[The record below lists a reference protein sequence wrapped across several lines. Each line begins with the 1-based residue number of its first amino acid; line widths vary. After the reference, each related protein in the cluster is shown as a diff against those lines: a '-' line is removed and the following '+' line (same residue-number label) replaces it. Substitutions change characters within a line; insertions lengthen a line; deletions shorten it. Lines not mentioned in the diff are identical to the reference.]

1 MALSASTSASTNER
15 TSETADVAAA
25 PKRPTALGHIESL
38 DGLRGI
44 AVLIVIA
51 YHGGWFGIS
60 GGYIGV
66 DLFFLLSGFLIT
78 RLLIDEQA
86 RDGAIS
92 MKSFYI
98 RRGLRLLPAL
108 LTLVAGVWLAA
119 VTLESTGFR
128 EGLGGR
134 TFWALSY
141 LANWND
147 VFTGTHF
154 GPFSH
159 LWSLSVEEQFYVI
172 WPLIVI
178 AIIRRWGADA
188 VARFA
193 LVGSIFFAITTALQ
207 FAFGVSRFTLYYGT
221 HSHGAVLLLAGAWL
235 GASPAIVARV
245 DLAMAKRL
253 LAVGLAGLAV
263 LMLLPAA
270 NESWHPQMG
279 YIPVTLMSLALV
291 AGAVGHPTFVPL
303 RLAPLRLAG
312 RLSYGLYLWHI
323 PMFAITAA
331 LIPDVHRVIAVGG
344 GSFAAAI
351 VSYVVIEKPAM
362 RLKHRLT

>member
-1 MALSASTSASTNER
+1 MASSAHSNATTR
-15 TSETADVAAA
+15 ETPDACVAPALPA
-25 PKRPTALGHIESL
+25 ALGHIESL

-44 AVLIVIA
+44 AVLIVMA

-60 GGYIGV
+60 GGFIGV

-78 RLLIDEQA
+78 RLLIDEHT
-86 RDGAIS
+86 RNGTIS

-119 VTLESTGFR
+119 VLLESTGFR

-159 LWSLSVEEQFYVI
+159 LWSLSVEEQFYVV
-172 WPLIVI
+172 WPLVVI
-178 AIIRRWGADA
+178 AIIGRWGIAA
-188 VARFA
+188 VAHIA
-193 LVGSIFFAITTALQ
+193 LGGSIFFAATTAVQ
-207 FAFGVSRFTLYYGT
+207 SAFGVSQFTLYYGT

-235 GASPAIVARV
+235 GASPAIVARIDV
-245 DLAMAKRL
+245 AFGKRL
-253 LAVGLAGLAV
+253 LSVGLAGLAV
-263 LMLLPAA
+263 LILLPSSY
-270 NESWHPQMG
+270 EGWHPQTG
-279 YIPVTLMSLALV
+279 YVPVTLMSLALV
-291 AGAVGHPTFVPL
+291 AGAVGHPRFHPL
-303 RLAPLRLAG
+303 HIAPLRLAG

-323 PMFAITAA
+323 PMFAITMA
-331 LIPDVHRVIAVGG
+331 LIPDVNRVIAVGG

-351 VSYVVIEKPAM
+351 VSYVVIEQPAM
-362 RLKHRLT
+362 RLKHRWT